1 MRGAR
6 LTTTG
11 RGQAKIGV
19 MGGSQNGLRHH
30 ADGHDGADVPVAII
44 GMAARAAR
52 APDVEELWRL
62 IESGQDAIV
71 DIPADRLPGFDA
83 ERLGA
88 TPPRAALLDR
98 IDAFD
103 ASFFG
108 LSPRQAVFM
117 DPRQRLLLEETWHAL
132 EDAGIAPDALAGSA
146 TGVFVGSMGA
156 DFMQRCDGLG
166 AIDRY
171 TASGTLDAFLA
182 NRISYQFDAR
192 GCSVE
197 VDTACSSGLT
207 AVVQGAWALAGG
219 QVNMAIAGGVS
230 VICHG
235 FDQEAL
241 LRAGVLSPNG
251 RVRPFSEEAD
261 GYVRGEGVAVVVM
274 KRLADALRDND
285 PVRAV
290 IMAAAQA
297 HDGRTGGQFGPSAQ
311 TQAAL
316 IRRTTAK
323 AGISPA
329 ELGYVEAHAT
339 GTKLGDKA
347 EATGLVAALDGAG
360 KAAGPDGRLWV
371 GVLKTVI
378 GHTEGAA
385 GLFGLIKAV
394 LVLEHDLI
402 PGIPALSE
410 PPAGQEP
417 AGQEPAGQDVVL
429 GFPAAGVPWPR
440 ADGQPRLAGVN
451 SFGLG
456 GAIAHVVLCDPPARA
471 ATPSQPGIGARI
483 FPLSAATPSALD
495 TLTGSVRNWLHAHP
509 DADLAAVAW
518 TLQAGRAALPHRVV
532 LHGDELI
539 AESPPDA
546 GPVVAAFLAGDP
558 VDWSSVWD
566 GVPPGKIG
574 LPGYPFEPQSHWPR
588 AERPPAALPAR
599 PLPPGPRPHVV
610 TTQTPATR
618 ETPGNAELTRQLRR
632 LAGECLYLAEEEV
645 DVEAELTDM
654 GLDSVLAVE
663 FLAKLNSDCGTSL
676 TLTEMYERRTLAAL
690 ATALA
695 QVGAEA
701 R

>member
-1 MRGAR
+1 
-6 LTTTG
+6 
-11 RGQAKIGV
+11 
-19 MGGSQNGLRHH
+19 MGGSQDGLRQHT
-30 ADGHDGADVPVAII
+30 DGRDGTDVPVAII

-52 APDVEELWRL
+52 APDIGELWRL
-62 IESGQDAIV
+62 IGSGQDAIA

-88 TPPRAALLDR
+88 TAPRAALLDR

-103 ASFFG
+103 AGFFG

-117 DPRQRLLLEETWHAL
+117 DPRQRLLLEESWHAL

-156 DFMQRCDGLG
+156 DFTQRCDGLG

-171 TASGTLDAFLA
+171 TTSGTMDAFLA
-182 NRISYQFDAR
+182 NRISYQFDIR

-219 QVNMAIAGGVS
+219 QVDMAIAGGVS

-235 FDQEAL
+235 FGHEAL
-241 LRAGVLSPNG
+241 LRAGVLSPDG
-251 RVRPFSEEAD
+251 RVRPFSEEAG

-274 KRLADALRDND
+274 KRLADAIRDND

-290 IMAAAQA
+290 IVAASQA
-297 HDGRTGGQFGPSAQ
+297 HDGRTGGQFGPSSQ

-316 IRRTTAK
+316 IRRTTAR
-323 AGISPA
+323 AGVSPA
-329 ELGYVEAHAT
+329 ALGYVEAHAT

-347 EATGLVAALDGAG
+347 EATALAAAMDGAG
-360 KAAGPDGRLWV
+360 KAAGPNGRLWL

-394 LVLEHDLI
+394 LVLEHDLV
-402 PGIPALSE
+402 PAISGLAE
-410 PPAGQEP
+410 PPAGRD
-417 AGQEPAGQDVVL
+417 AVL
-429 GFPAAGVPWPR
+429 GFPATAVPWPR

-451 SFGLG
+451 SFGFG
-456 GAIAHVVLCDPPARA
+456 GAIAHVVISDPPARA
-471 ATPSQPGIGARI
+471 ATPSHGGTGSRI
-483 FPLSAATPSALD
+483 FPLSAATPSALA
-495 TLTGSVRNWLHAHP
+495 TLTESVRNWRRAHP
-509 DADLAAVAW
+509 DADLTAVAW
-518 TLQAGRAALPHRVV
+518 TLQAGRAALPHRTV
-532 LHGDELI
+532 LHGDTLAAV
-539 AESPPDA
+539 AEG
-546 GPVVAAFLAGDP
+546 GPVVAAFLAGETA
-558 VDWSSVWD
+558 DWSSLWD

-574 LPGYPFEPQSHWPR
+574 LPGYPFDPQSHWPR

-599 PLPPGPRPHVV
+599 PLPPEPKPEPKPELGP
-610 TTQTPATR
+610 TTKAPN
-618 ETPGNAELTRQLRR
+618 TPGNAALTRQLRR
-632 LAGECLYLAEEEV
+632 LAGDCLYLTEEEV
-645 DVEAELTDM
+645 DVEAELTDI

-663 FLAKLNSDCGTSL
+663 FLAKLNSVHGTSL
-676 TLTEMYERRTLAAL
+676 TLTEMYERRTLSAL
-690 ATALA
+690 AASLTR
-695 QVGAEA
+695 VGADA